1 MTQISCA
8 ACSVV
13 FSMPDDMYERR
24 VKDHKNFYCPNGHS
38 NYYSGKTEQEKEI
51 GHLERQVRDWREWAN
66 QHATERDA
74 WARAL
79 RHCPICE
86 RLVSKARTPERAAER
101 LRFHLIEEHGARPL
115 RLAITA
121 RAGA

>member
-1 MTQISCA
+1 MSIGCA
-8 ACSVV
+8 QCGVV
-13 FSMPDDMYERR
+13 FSMPEQLEEKRR
-24 VKDHKNFYCPNGHS
+24 ADHGEFYCPNGHS
-38 NYYSGKTEQEKEI
+38 NYFPGKTKQEKEI
-51 GHLERQVRDWREWAN
+51 ERLERAAHDWREWAG
-66 QHATERDA
+66 QHAAERDA
-74 WARAL
+74 WTRAL

-101 LRFHLIEEHGARPL
+101 LRFHLVEGHGARPL